1 MRAETAIGAAQFGG
15 ALLLSGALHVPAYL
29 VLTQL
34 REASLSAPLVIE
46 ASVVKGD
53 APALERPQN
62 APPEPERPV
71 PPVISTRMTPPAAS
85 PISRGRPPEPK
96 TQDHARADTQPSG
109 GGVRAQLLGSLE
121 PEPDASNRNDFVV
134 APPVPGDE
142 NAPLPFAMPPG
153 PGSPAPPAEGAGGV
167 GSPSAGHGEG
177 QAFKAALEAYRS
189 RLYERVMA
197 QARYPAE
204 AVARGWQGRVL
215 LLFQFDR
222 HGALLDVAVR
232 ESSGYAVLDAEAIEM
247 AKRAN
252 AQSPVPNVLK
262 ERSFAFMIPVDFQL
276 VESAP

>member
-1 MRAETAIGAAQFGG
+1 
-15 ALLLSGALHVPAYL
+15 
-29 VLTQL
+29 
-34 REASLSAPLVIE
+34 
-46 ASVVKGD
+46 
-53 APALERPQN
+53 
-62 APPEPERPV
+62 
-71 PPVISTRMTPPAAS
+71 
-85 PISRGRPPEPK
+85 
-96 TQDHARADTQPSG
+96 
-109 GGVRAQLLGSLE
+109 
-121 PEPDASNRNDFVV
+121 
-134 APPVPGDE
+134 
-142 NAPLPFAMPPG
+142 
-153 PGSPAPPAEGAGGV
+153 
-167 GSPSAGHGEG
+167 
-177 QAFKAALEAYRS
+177 
-189 RLYERVMA
+189 MA